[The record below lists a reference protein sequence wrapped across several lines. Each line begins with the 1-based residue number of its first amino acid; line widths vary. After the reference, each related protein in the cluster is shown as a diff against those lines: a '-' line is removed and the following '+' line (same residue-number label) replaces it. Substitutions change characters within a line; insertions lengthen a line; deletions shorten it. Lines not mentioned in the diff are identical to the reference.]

1 LCVPTADEIADGS
14 AKRGLLARLTRASI
28 YSRRVIGAEPL
39 TGRGSELGL
48 IRRALSGGGNQYGV
62 VIAGTAGVG
71 KTWLA
76 REALRLAEASGE
88 RTKWIVGTES
98 ARALPLGAFIGS
110 MGEAMS
116 DPLANVRRVISSF
129 VAQQRRGRVVV
140 GVDDAHLLDGLS
152 ALVVHQLAQSGGVRL
167 VVTLRTGSEEPD
179 AVTALW
185 KDGLLARLDLG
196 PLSAAAT
203 REVIETTVGGPIDA
217 RSAARF
223 RKLTGGNALF
233 LRQLLADQIAAG
245 RMRKSAGVWM
255 WDGDIAVSA
264 SLSDTVG
271 RQMGRLSARMAM
283 VVDVLSQCEPVAV
296 EVLCDLVRRSDLAEA
311 ERIGLVNVERTGA
324 ALMARLAHPLF
335 GELRRAGAGEI
346 RLSAIRGRLAA
357 RLADDGDADL
367 QATVR
372 RALLRLESDLDPDPG
387 LYLESARN
395 AMTLLD
401 LDLADRFATAAARAG
416 APGAAGVRAMNL
428 VLLGR
433 GEQAEAALREMANGP
448 QCSVPDCHHWATV
461 RAANLVWMLGRP
473 HDASAILDHHAGAGE
488 TPAQVGERLAVQA
501 CVDAVS
507 ARCGLAAEKARA
519 ALDSGDLPDFHAMM
533 ASLALIMAMGALG
546 EVDDLAGVT
555 EQALRR
561 ATTSFQASHMRFW
574 FGAVY
579 GRACRLTGRI
589 DEFVSTA
596 EQLADSARDIPGLAY
611 ANLALLMGNA
621 NLVRGAVAEAA
632 RLVHEALAG
641 VQMHAVTT
649 GLRPASYFA
658 LAEAHA
664 KLGQPDE
671 ANDAVAQARSCVPAD
686 YLFMQT
692 ALSLA
697 GGWAMAASGDLN
709 EAVAGAREAARV
721 ARDRGQPTHELACIQ
736 AAAQWGDAAQATR
749 ARELAEALSLP
760 LAEAVASH
768 AEALRAG
775 DGAGLLAASAQYR
788 RIGDRAAAADAAAQ
802 ASIAFDQSQQHRR
815 GLYAAAVARELAD
828 ECGGLCTP
836 ALRTPSGLKLAG
848 RQRDVVELVVAGLSN
863 REIAEKLV
871 MSVRTVEGH
880 VYRACQRVGAQS
892 RAELASIIRS
902 GPGSA

>member
-1 LCVPTADEIADGS
+1 
-14 AKRGLLARLTRASI
+14 
-28 YSRRVIGAEPL
+28 VIGAEPL
-39 TGRGSELGL
+39 TGRDSELGL
-48 IRRALSGGGNQYGV
+48 IRRALSGAGNHCGV
-62 VIAGTAGVG
+62 LIAGAAGVG

-76 REALRLAEASGE
+76 REALRLAQASGE

-110 MGEAMS
+110 MGEALS
-116 DPLANVRRVISSF
+116 DPLTNVRRVINSF

-167 VVTLRTGSEEPD
+167 VVTMRTGSEEPD

-185 KDGLLARLDLG
+185 KDGQLARLDLG

-203 REVIETTVGGPIDA
+203 REVIESTVGGPVEA
-217 RSAARF
+217 RSVARF

-255 WDGDIAVSA
+255 WDGDVAVSA

-271 RQMGRLSARMAM
+271 HQVGRLSPRMAM
-283 VVDVLSQCEPVAV
+283 VVDVLSQCEPLAV
-296 EVLCDLVRRSDLAEA
+296 GVLCDLVRRSDLAAA
-311 ERIGLVNVERTGA
+311 ERMGLVNVERGA
-324 ALMARLAHPLF
+324 GLMARLAHPLF
-335 GELRRAGAGEI
+335 GELRRASAGEMY
-346 RLSAIRGRLAA
+346 LSAIRGKLASRLAQG
-357 RLADDGDADL
+357 GDADM

-372 RALLRLESDLDPDPG
+372 RALLSLESDLDPDPE
-387 LYLESARN
+387 LYLESARH

-401 LDLADRFATAAARAG
+401 LDLADRFATAATQAG

-433 GEQAEAALREMANGP
+433 GEQAETALRNMADGP
-448 QCSVPDCHHWATV
+448 DAYVPDGHHWATV
-461 RAANLVWMLGRP
+461 RAANLVWMLGKP
-473 HDASAILDHHAGAGE
+473 QDASLILDGLAAANE
-488 TPAQVGERLAVQA
+488 TPAQVAERLAVQA

-507 ARCGLAAEKARA
+507 ARCEPAAEKARA
-519 ALDSGDLPDFHAMM
+519 ALDSVELPDFHAMM

-546 EVDDLAGVT
+546 EVDELAGVA

-579 GRACRLTGRI
+579 GRACRLTGQI

-611 ANLALLMGNA
+611 ANLALLLGNA
-621 NLVRGAVAEAA
+621 NLVRGSVAEAA

-664 KLGQPDE
+664 KLGQPAE
-671 ANDAVAQARSCVPAD
+671 ANDAVAGARSVVPAD
-686 YLFMQT
+686 FLFMQT

-697 GGWAMAASGDLN
+697 GGWAMAASGDLS
-709 EAVAGAREAARV
+709 EAVASAQQAARV

-736 AAAQWGDAAQATR
+736 AAAQWGDASQAAR
-749 ARELAEALSLP
+749 ARELAEELSLP
-760 LAEAVASH
+760 LADAVASH
-768 AEALRAG
+768 AEALLAG
-775 DGAGLLAASAQYR
+775 DGEGLLAASGQYR
-788 RIGDRAAAADAAAQ
+788 QVGDRAAAADAAAQ
-802 ASIAFDQSQQHRR
+802 ASIAFDESQQHRR

-828 ECGGLCTP
+828 ECGGLLTP
-836 ALRTPSGLKLAG
+836 ALRTPTGLKLSG

-863 REIAEKLV
+863 REIADKLV

-902 GPGSA
+902 GPGGSV